1 MYIEQNL
8 KARDLP
14 PIPDE
19 RAKILAV
26 LSREIYGQMP
36 APVEASAEIISENG
50 SAYAGKAVERQIR
63 VAFDL
68 AKGRFSFPAVVL
80 IPHAVQRPRL
90 MIHLMFEPSVPNKY
104 FPAEE
109 ILDSGCAVAAFCY
122 EDVTADNNDFS
133 SGLASYFPRNA
144 TDSTGKIGLWAYAA
158 QRLADAVLAWSCFD
172 DDHVAVIGHSR
183 LGKTALW
190 CAANDTRFSL
200 AVSNNAGCSG
210 DALARGKQGER
221 VDAITRVFPFWFC
234 PNYAQY
240 VNVEETMPFDQHWL
254 LAAIAPRLIFV
265 NTAEQDAWADPESA
279 FLSCAAASEAYVRTG
294 RPGLIAPD
302 RKPCPGDFDGDGSI
316 GFAMRAG
323 CHFLSRADW
332 QAAIRFW
339 QGKA

>member
-8 KARDLP
+8 KARSLP
-14 PIPDE
+14 AIPASRE
-19 RAKILAV
+19 EILAV
-26 LSREIYGQMP
+26 LSREIYGQLP
-36 APVEASAEIISENG
+36 APAEASAEIISENG
-50 SAYAGKAVERQIR
+50 SAYAGKAIERRIR
-63 VAFDL
+63 VAFECTN
-68 AKGRFSFPAVVL
+68 GRFAFPAIVL
-80 IPHAVQRPRL
+80 MPTTVRRPRL
-90 MIHLMFEPSVPNKY
+90 LIHLMFEPAVPNKY

-122 EDVTADNNDFS
+122 EDVTADNADFS
-133 SGLASYFPRNA
+133 SGLAAFFPR
-144 TDSTGKIGLWAYAA
+144 TDGASSGKIGLWAYAA
-158 QRLADAVLAWSCFD
+158 QRLADAVLAWKCFD

-200 AVSNNAGCSG
+200 VVSNNAGCSG

-221 VDAITRVFPFWFC
+221 VEAITRVFPFWFC

-240 VNVEETMPFDQHWL
+240 ANAEETMPFDQHWL

-265 NTAEQDAWADPESA
+265 NTAEQDAWADPEST
-279 FLSCAAASEAYVRTG
+279 FLSCAAASEAYTRI
-294 RPGLIAPD
+294 GLLGLVAPN

-316 GFAMRAG
+316 GFAMRSG

-339 QGKA
+339 QKKA